1 MADQIYIGFHPHS
14 IDAQRRIAIP
24 REWRKDA
31 GDDAVFYLL
40 PGRNQTIQVLPKEL
54 FEQEILDKV
63 RKVSFANA
71 EKSQALAT
79 IGAKASRSSCDKQG
93 RITMTQDLMDHAG
106 LKGEA
111 VMVGSFTTI
120 QIMTPERWNQNGMR
134 TEDVLDQIE
143 RIQESGEL

>member
-1 MADQIYIGFHPHS
+1 MADQVYIGFHPHS
-14 IDAQRRIAIP
+14 IDAQRRVAIP
-24 REWRKDA
+24 KEWRKGA

-54 FEQEILDKV
+54 FEQAILDKV

-71 EKSQALAT
+71 EKSQALAM

-93 RITMTQDLMDHAG
+93 RITMTQELMEHAG

-111 VMVGSFTTI
+111 IMVGAFTTI
-120 QIMTPERWNQNGMR
+120 QIMTPERWNQSSMR

>member
-1 MADQIYIGFHPHS
+1 MADQVYTGFHPHS
-14 IDAQRRIAIP
+14 IDAQRRVAIP

-71 EKSQALAT
+71 EKSQALAM

-93 RITMTQDLMDHAG
+93 RITMTQELMEHA
-106 LKGEA
+106 
-111 VMVGSFTTI
+111 VGTRAAW
-120 QIMTPERWNQNGMR
+120 TPR
-134 TEDVLDQIE
+134 TSSTRSNEFRKAESCDVQ
-143 RIQESGEL
+143 

>member
-1 MADQIYIGFHPHS
+1 MADQVYTGFHPHS

-24 REWRKDA
+24 KEWRKDA

-71 EKSQALAT
+71 EKSQALAM
-79 IGAKASRSSCDKQG
+79 IGAKTSRSSCDKQG
-93 RITMTQDLMDHAG
+93 RITMTQELMEHAG
-106 LKGEA
+106 LEGEA
-111 VMVGSFTTI
+111 IMVGSFTTI
-120 QIMTPERWNQNGMR
+120 QIMTPERWNQSSMD

>member
-1 MADQIYIGFHPHS
+1 MADQVYTGFHPHS

-24 REWRKDA
+24 KEWRKDA

-71 EKSQALAT
+71 DKSQALAM
-79 IGAKASRSSCDKQG
+79 IGAKTSRSSCDKQG
-93 RITMTQDLMDHAG
+93 RITMTQELMEHAG
-106 LKGEA
+106 LEGEA
-111 VMVGSFTTI
+111 IMVGSFTTI
-120 QIMTPERWNQNGMR
+120 QIMTPERWNQSSMD

>member
-1 MADQIYIGFHPHS
+1 MTDQVYTGFHPHS
-14 IDAQRRIAIP
+14 IDAQRRVAIP
-24 REWRKDA
+24 KEWRKDA

-71 EKSQALAT
+71 DKSQALAM
-79 IGAKASRSSCDKQG
+79 IGAKTSRSSCDKQG
-93 RITMTQDLMDHAG
+93 RITMTQELMEHAG
-106 LKGEA
+106 LEGEA
-111 VMVGSFTTI
+111 IMVGSFTTI
-120 QIMTPERWNQNGMR
+120 QIMTPERWNQSSMD